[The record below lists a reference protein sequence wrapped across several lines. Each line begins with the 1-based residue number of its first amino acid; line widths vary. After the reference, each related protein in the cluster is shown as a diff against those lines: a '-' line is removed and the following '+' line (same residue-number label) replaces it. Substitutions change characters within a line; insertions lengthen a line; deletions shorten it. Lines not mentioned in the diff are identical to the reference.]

1 MVGAPPPPPPP
12 PPRGGANSP
21 FGSQP
26 GSARQSALLG
36 ASFHNLRKDIP
47 ITPSIKMKQLQ
58 WDKLPQQQVTK
69 TVFNDE
75 QPEKEN
81 EWIKKFQLDG
91 VWSEMEEDFKA
102 KQLVINLMAKQ
113 KRAELKSV
121 LDPQTKKRV
130 EILIQTVK
138 RLEPE
143 EIAMK
148 IKQFDQEVCTEVFL
162 SELKPV
168 LPNPEQVG
176 KLNVYRNADPEEL
189 AGLHPSDRL
198 MVQLIKIERLGPR
211 IEGMLYKRKFDET
224 WSLLDDSARK
234 LTEAGNALL
243 NAKHFKELLSLIL
256 LIGNYM
262 NGTGVKGGAF
272 GFRVSSINKLV
283 DTKSLHNTTL
293 LHFLE
298 RTVSKHFPDMEHFL
312 DELAAP
318 AEAYRVN
325 LPDVRKS
332 LTDLREGL
340 KRIKQ
345 ELADHF
351 SDPETIDR
359 YGKQMWNFVSKATGQ
374 IEDLV
379 DDVNQADTIFNE
391 VVKYYGEDER
401 NMSSSEFYGIFKTFV
416 TSYKKCKADNQ
427 ALFEEKVAAEKRKQA
442 AEEARLNREKAKE
455 AAGQD
460 DAENTAILDDLLEK
474 LRNGDNVGK
483 KARRTRPTPAARP
496 AAPLDLSAAGLL
508 AATRGNDTV
517 DLAKD
522 MLARLKSDG
531 FNALGSTSPTSS
543 TTPLPHRRSRRRIR
557 GISEDLE
564 ASSLFASSEVLS
576 ESGHMHEG
584 SLGSVSELGNG
595 SYPESQVETAEGTPE
610 PEREALLSPEPT
622 PPDCEPAEDKTEG

>member
-1 MVGAPPPPPPP
+1 M
-12 PPRGGANSP
+12 
-21 FGSQP
+21 
-26 GSARQSALLG
+26 
-36 ASFHNLRKDIP
+36 P
-47 ITPSIKMKQLQ
+47 ITPGTKMKQLQ
-58 WDKLPQQQVTK
+58 WDKLPHQQVAK
-69 TVFNDE
+69 TVFNDDE
-75 QPEKEN
+75 SQKEN

-91 VWSEMEEDFKA
+91 VWMEMEEDFKA

-148 IKQFDQEVCTEVFL
+148 IKHFDQDVCTEVFL

-176 KLNVYRNADPEEL
+176 KLNVYRNAEPEEL

-211 IEGMLYKRKFDET
+211 IEGMLYRRKFEES

-234 LTEAGNALL
+234 LSEAGDALL
-243 NAKHFKELLSLIL
+243 HAKHFKELLSLIL

-298 RTVSKHFPDMEHFL
+298 RTVSKHFPDMEDFL
-312 DELAAP
+312 VELNAP

-325 LPDVRKS
+325 LLDVRKN
-332 LTDLREGL
+332 LTELREGI
-340 KRIKQ
+340 KRIRQ
-345 ELADHF
+345 ELNDHF
-351 SDPETIDR
+351 SDVEDR
-359 YGKQMWNFVSKATGQ
+359 YGKQMWSFVGKATSQ
-374 IEDLV
+374 LEDLV
-379 DDVNQADTIFNE
+379 DDVNHADSTFDE

-427 ALFEEKVAAEKRKQA
+427 SIFEERTAMEKRKQA
-442 AEEARLNREKAKE
+442 AEEAKARRENAKAQ
-455 AAGQD
+455 AAVQD
-460 DAENTAILDDLLEK
+460 SEDTSILDNLLEK
-474 LRNGDNVGK
+474 LRNGDSVGR
-483 KARRTRPTPAARP
+483 KARRARP
-496 AAPLDLSAAGLL
+496 STANRPVAVPLNLDANGLL
-508 AATRGNDTV
+508 AAGTGNDTA
-517 DLAKD
+517 DLARD

-531 FNALGSTSPTSS
+531 FDALPVSPT
-543 TTPLPHRRSRRRIR
+543 TANPPRRTRRRAPTSTPFR
-557 GISEDLE
+557 GISEELQDSPLLQGAQSILDGDGDSTIGSMSATLVNE
-564 ASSLFASSEVLS
+564 SVTGSE
-576 ESGHMHEG
+576 
-584 SLGSVSELGNG
+584 
-595 SYPESQVETAEGTPE
+595 TP
-610 PEREALLSPEPT
+610 SPEPPEGAETSERDTT
-622 PPDCEPAEDKTEG
+622 PGATDDS